1 MAMVQACVGQSVY
14 IYGPSNGSN
23 PNTGS
28 FTTNA
33 PLIVNTTVIR
43 VSICDM
49 QSMSNYFP
57 LDAIQVGGTIIFT
70 ARLNDSVKFIF
81 KVVSVLP
88 PYIINSVVQSFN
100 YNVQFLWGSQYNPT
114 ENYDEFYIDFGIVDT
129 MRPYCPPYMLQG
141 NFQQNAIVPCPPVAP
156 TTCGCSK
163 PPCNCH
169 NHPHPQHLSTTCP
182 PCPPPPSS
190 SDEVL
195 NTYKSTGSFLYK
207 YDSNYAAATN
217 PVLTDAAGG
226 TFRINGSSL
235 DSSTF
240 IQMSTTDGSPTPYN
254 NASYLNSVSA
264 GSTLTLYNVTTG
276 KRCIFKLS
284 TSASQETSTVSTATQ
299 TNANLYGSYVFKVTS
314 ISTDYGITLTQ
325 GDSYIV
331 TFTISSGSAGA
342 ALAALENDILP
353 GGPGISLGSL
363 YSTFKDIYIGA
374 NSLYISS
381 YKLGCDA
388 SGNIVLSNTATGAG
402 APPPFKFDF
411 VTNTIILQ
419 NLSTVLN
426 PATLTT
432 LSTIVSGS
440 AGSNLSTI
448 TSGTAGSNLTTITS
462 GTSGS
467 NLSTFVAAISNP
479 TTSANLSTLTTGTSG
494 SNLSTLVASSS
505 NVSTVGSVLSAASTE
520 GKVLAKVAGGINY
533 DWVNP
538 PPSAAFDNKTIIS
551 TAGVYS
557 VASNISTAGSVLAGT
572 ATEGK
577 ILAKVAGGINYDWVI
592 PPPSAVFD
600 NKTIISTAGIYSVG
614 SNISTAGSYLG
625 NVAPDVSTVTSIIS
639 STATTGYLL
648 AKTGPSAY
656 GWQAPPAGGTSITFD
671 NTIVQTGAT
680 YGVASNIST
689 VASIISSTATT
700 GYLLAKTGPSAYG
713 WQAPPVSG
721 LVPITVNIVYS
732 NTTGVAQS
740 WSYSSDTVTLV
751 VNSNLTI
758 AATTLPTGWSL
769 YTASANTQIGLRNA
783 SLSAAQMTPVSL
795 SVSYANTINNL
806 FNGSS
811 WKTYAID
818 ASGLVPAS
826 GGLNS
831 ASGDTGVIQVVPQ
844 PTLDSFTLLQNFA
857 AVNSLTTWLPNVA
870 LTSAVQIIPNG
881 TAQYVKLHFVF
892 NLAQ

>member
-1 MAMVQACVGQSVY
+1 MVQACVGQSVY
-14 IYGPSNGSN
+14 IYGSTNGSN
-23 PNTGS
+23 PNTGY

-43 VSICDM
+43 VSICDV
-49 QSMSNYFP
+49 QSTSNYFP

-81 KVVSVLP
+81 KVTSILP

-163 PPCNCH
+163 PHCNCH
-169 NHPHPQHLSTTCP
+169 NHPHPQHVSTNCHPSP
-182 PCPPPPSS
+182 PQPPSP

-195 NTYKSTGSFLYK
+195 NTYKSTGSFLYR
-207 YDSNYAAATN
+207 YDSNYGAATN
-217 PVLTDAAGG
+217 PVLTDAAAG

-254 NASYLNSVSA
+254 NASYLNSISA

-299 TNANLYGSYVFKVTS
+299 TNANLYGSYAFKVTS

-363 YSTFKDIYIGA
+363 FSTFKDIYIGP

-388 SGNIVLSNTATGAG
+388 SGNIVLSNTASGPG

-411 VTNTIILQ
+411 VANTIILQ
-419 NLSTVLN
+419 NISTVLS
-426 PATLTT
+426 PAALTT

-467 NLSTFVAAISNP
+467 NLSTFVASISNP

-505 NVSTVGSVLSAASTE
+505 NVSTAGSVLSAAATE
-520 GKVLAKVAGGINY
+520 GKILAKVAGGINY
-533 DWVNP
+533 DWVTP
-538 PPSAAFDNKTIIS
+538 PPSVVFDNKTIIS
-551 TAGVYS
+551 TAGIYS
-557 VASNISTAGSVLAGT
+557 VSSNISTAGSVLAGT

-577 ILAKVAGGINYDWVI
+577 ILAKTAGGINYDWVI

-625 NVAPDVSTVTSIIS
+625 NVAPDVSSITSIIS
-639 STATTGYLL
+639 STATTGYLF

-671 NTIVQTGAT
+671 NTIIQTGAT

-689 VASIISSTATT
+689 VASVISSTATT

-721 LVPITVNIVYS
+721 LVPITVNVVYS
-732 NTTGVAQS
+732 NTTGSPQP
-740 WSYSSDTVTLV
+740 WYYDSDTTTIV

-769 YTASANTQIGLRNA
+769 YTAAANTRIGLRNS
-783 SLSAAQMTPVSL
+783 SLTAAQMTPVSL
-795 SVSYANTINNL
+795 SVSYAKDINALSNA
-806 FNGSS
+806 SS
-811 WKTYAID
+811 WRTYVID
-818 ASGLVPAS
+818 HSGLQPAS
-826 GGLNS
+826 GGLIS
-831 ASGDTGVIQVVPQ
+831 AAGDTGLIIAVPQ
-844 PTLDSFTLLQNFA
+844 PTLDSFTLLQRFA
-857 AVNSLTTWLPNVA
+857 IENGLSGTWGANSA
-870 LTSAVQIIPNG
+870 LGAIDIPGSG
-881 TAQYVKLHFVF
+881 TAQYVKFHFLF